1 MFGLGDAIFLI
12 WSNKKSNAL
21 KYHLCS
27 CYYLIEKERKKQYK
41 TRRMLTKTNIFSMNS
56 FELTIYPC
64 VWKILKSTEGESVL
78 QHISDYLAHTW
89 EGKIK
94 KTMTQY

>member
-1 MFGLGDAIFLI
+1 
-12 WSNKKSNAL
+12 
-21 KYHLCS
+21 
-27 CYYLIEKERKKQYK
+27 
-41 TRRMLTKTNIFSMNS
+41 MLTKTNIFSMNS